1 MEFNYKDVGKEIG
14 WDFSK
19 MSYALEQDDPYYY
32 YHEVVKHITRDTV
45 MLDIGCGSGEKSV
58 KYYALAKK
66 VVMLDNE
73 PEMLKKVNENL
84 EKFYN
89 GKMSEK
95 FETVIG
101 DGDEK
106 LNFPD
111 ESFDLVVSRHCQANC
126 ILAAVRRD
134 VSKTSESFPAATSP
148 PHVLRCQQSG

>member
-111 ESFDLVVSRHCQANC
+111 ESFDLVVSRHCGANMKE
-126 ILAAVRRD
+126 VFR
-134 VSKTSESFPAATSP
+134 
-148 PHVLRCQQSG
+148 VLKKGGVFLSVDIDEYDAYEIK